1 VLGGGTSTATRRR
14 GAAAV
19 LAALAFA
26 LALQGTRPLWDPDEG
41 RYVDVALEMLRLGDV
56 WTPHLH
62 HDVPHYTKPPLTYWA
77 IAASIG
83 LFGQSEGAARLPGS
97 LAYFGTILLV
107 ARLARRL
114 APGREVLAGL
124 IYATSLLPFVAGN
137 VVTTDTP
144 LAFFVALGAVGLVEL
159 RFGERDRES
168 ARWLLWGGFGAAF
181 LTKGPPG
188 LLPLAALLVAWLA
201 GDRGGRPT
209 ERRLASAPSLALFA
223 ALSFAWYAHEVTK
236 RPDLLGYL
244 LGSEVVARI
253 GSPEFDRHA
262 GLAGWWRAYAPVLFA
277 GLLPWAPAAWLAAR
291 RRRREAGSRPPVDAA
306 ARWLGIWLLLP
317 LAVFSLAQSRQPLY
331 LLPLAVPA
339 ALLAARAFDERL
351 LEHRGV
357 RAAALGW
364 AAALLALKLASG
376 AVDSPRDGRRFAER
390 LAARLPYTPSEV
402 LFVEDRPR
410 YSLAFY
416 LGCEVEEID
425 LATVEQRPR
434 EPSYRPIA
442 EPLGEELLEPE
453 RARVFL
459 VPARADAA
467 FDAEVAALGRRTRVV
482 GEMDRWRIHLVDGAP
497 RKPT

>member
-1 VLGGGTSTATRRR
+1 
-14 GAAAV
+14 V

-26 LALQGTRPLWDPDEG
+26 LALQGVRPLWDPDEG

-83 LFGQSEGAARLPGS
+83 VFGHHEGAARLPNS
-97 LAYFGTILLV
+97 LAFFGTILVV
-107 ARLARRL
+107 ARLARFL
-114 APGREVLAGL
+114 APGREVLAGVV
-124 IYATSLLPFVAGN
+124 YATSLLPFVAAN

-144 LAFFVALGAVGLVEL
+144 LAFFVALGALGLTDL
-159 RFGERDRES
+159 RFGDRDRES
-168 ARWLLWGGFGAAF
+168 ARWLVWGGFGAAF

-188 LLPLAALLVAWLA
+188 LLPLAALLVAWFA
-201 GDRGGRPT
+201 VDRGAQPT
-209 ERRLASAPSLALFA
+209 DRRLVSVSSIALFVGLA
-223 ALSFAWYAHEVTK
+223 FAWYAHEVTR
-236 RPDLLGYL
+236 RPDLVGYL

-262 GLAGWWRAYAPVLFA
+262 GVVGWFRAYAPVLAA

-291 RRRREAGSRPPVDAA
+291 RRRREAGLGGRTDAA
-306 ARWLGIWLLLP
+306 GRWLRVWLLAP

-339 ALLAARAFDERL
+339 ALLAARGLDARL
-351 LEHRGV
+351 LERRSV
-357 RAAALGW
+357 RAGALAW
-364 AAALLALKLASG
+364 AAALLGLKLVSA
-376 AVDSPRDGRRFAER
+376 AVDIPRDGRRFAER
-390 LAARLPYTPSEV
+390 LAARLPYAPSEV

-442 EPLGEELLEPE
+442 EPLREELLEPE

-459 VPARADAA
+459 VPERADEA
-467 FDAEVAALGRRTRVV
+467 FDAELAALGRRTRVV
-482 GEMDRWRIHLVDGAP
+482 GEVDRWRIHLVDAAAGGPA
-497 RKPT
+497 